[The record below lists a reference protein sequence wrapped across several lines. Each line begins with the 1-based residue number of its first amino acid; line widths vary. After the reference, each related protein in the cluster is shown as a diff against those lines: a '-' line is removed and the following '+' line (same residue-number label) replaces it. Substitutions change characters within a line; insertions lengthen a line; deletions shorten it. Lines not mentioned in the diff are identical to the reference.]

1 MEAESLLVG
10 RFNFRISPSLLVYA
24 ALSPCAQ
31 HAFLTLSAWNSAVPR
46 LALQAVL
53 FRSTEER
60 NEVEKGIESL
70 LQYSMAELH
79 VAPSDKQEFI
89 SLPLVASVFGKKKL
103 NISPSKPAIQADV
116 EILRM
121 LGPSRRDDI
130 HLGLAKR
137 LESFLGNISRRIE
150 AGGNYET
157 FAPVLEAV
165 CRAYNPGWLLLAR
178 WHIEERT
185 QQGYLQ
191 AKEELRRFLEN
202 DPPADEAAEGWR
214 LLALACYQTQDAIG
228 EVHALIERAQVVE
241 VTFHELSNTANR
253 LNQFLREHSFEI
265 DREQKRDLAGRISSV
280 LSARRAE
287 ASPDDLSRMAW
298 LAIHLGQESVAREY
312 VELGLKHDSVNSHLL
327 KLAQRL
333 GMTS

>member
-178 WHIEERT
+178 WHI
-185 QQGYLQ
+185 YLT
-191 AKEELRRFLEN
+191 R
-202 DPPADEAAEGWR
+202 P
-214 LLALACYQTQDAIG
+214 
-228 EVHALIERAQVVE
+228 
-241 VTFHELSNTANR
+241 
-253 LNQFLREHSFEI
+253 
-265 DREQKRDLAGRISSV
+265 
-280 LSARRAE
+280 
-287 ASPDDLSRMAW
+287 
-298 LAIHLGQESVAREY
+298 
-312 VELGLKHDSVNSHLL
+312 
-327 KLAQRL
+327 
-333 GMTS
+333 